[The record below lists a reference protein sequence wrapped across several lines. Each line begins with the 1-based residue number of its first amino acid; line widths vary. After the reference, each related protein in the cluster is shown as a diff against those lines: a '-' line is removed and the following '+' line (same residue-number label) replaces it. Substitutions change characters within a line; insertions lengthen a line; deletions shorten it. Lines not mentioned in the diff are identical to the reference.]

1 MSQRD
6 MEMRE
11 FTWRAILLGLAM
23 TIVLGAANA
32 YLGLRAGI
40 TIAATYPAA
49 VIAMAAMR
57 AWKGSLLEENIARTA
72 GSIGE
77 GIAAGAIFTIPAF
90 LIAKAWPSFRPGDA
104 YWKSTALIMVGSIL
118 GVLFISLVRRVMVED
133 PELPFPESVAAS
145 EIHKAGQRGAEA
157 AKYLFWNIGVG
168 GVVYIL
174 GKFGLFAAD
183 RDFPFTIGNLGH
195 SQVRLG
201 TLGSTKV
208 VPTGGTSVFA
218 APSVSPAYLGVGYI
232 IGLRL
237 ASIQFAGSVLAWGL
251 LVPMMIYFLG
261 PSLQQYIPAG
271 TPKDWADTADAVWR
285 YIVRPIAVGG
295 MLVGAAYTLF
305 KMRKSLTSGFS
316 KLLSDMRQS
325 ADQRA
330 KLGRTERYMS
340 FKTVLGLIALMF
352 VLMCAL
358 YVQISGLLWP
368 AILAA
373 VVMLIV
379 GFFFATVSGN
389 LVGFIGSSNNPVS
402 GLTLS
407 TLLIAALLMVSLGVS
422 GGKGVA
428 IVLGVAAVV
437 CVSSSVAGELL
448 QDFKVGYILGGTPR
462 NIQIAELIA
471 VVVASLVMYWPLMLL
486 HQGSINSGGVGFG
499 GPDLPAPQAGL
510 MATLAQGIVGGDMP
524 WALVGV
530 GIVFGIAMIMMQVK
544 SPMLVAVGMYL
555 PFGTTFAIFVGGVF
569 RSVGDWVADRRGYNA
584 AQKARVENAG
594 VLTASGLIAG
604 EALMGLVWAG
614 LQFIPQWKAPNH
626 PPQLFSHPS
635 YVVGGLIV
643 LAGLACPA
651 HPASDIGSGRSERAR
666 APDGNHVSTGH
677 VNWAAAV
684 TGFSEFSPHVVVTVA
699 LVHFHLGLE
708 QTFQTLRPKH
718 QIFRPVRDDVSVRHQ

>member
-1 MSQRD
+1 MSTQPPTITENPKRHQPFVPES
-6 MEMRE
+6 MEMKE
-11 FTWRAILLGLAM
+11 FTLRAVLLGL
-23 TIVLGAANA
+23 TLTVVLGAANA

-49 VIAMAAMR
+49 VIAMAVLR
-57 AWKGSLLEENIARTA
+57 VWKGSLLEENIARTA

-77 GIAAGAIFTIPAF
+77 GLAAGAIFTLPAF
-90 LIAKAWPSFRPGDA
+90 VISGAWSSFGWHQA
-104 YWKSTALIMVGSIL
+104 YWKSTALMMVGSVL

-133 PELPFPESVAAS
+133 PELPFPESVAAA
-145 EIHKAGQRGAEA
+145 EIHKAGQRGAQA

-168 GVVYIL
+168 GIVYIL

-183 RDFPFTIGNLGH
+183 QDIPFTIGNLGH

-208 VPTGGTSVFA
+208 IATGGTSVFA

-232 IGLRL
+232 IGVKL
-237 ASIQFAGSVLAWGL
+237 ASIQFAGSILAWGL

-261 PSLQQYIPAG
+261 PELRQYLP
-271 TPKDWADTADAVWR
+271 ADTPQNWAGMADSVWR

-325 ADQRA
+325 ADERS

-340 FKTVLGLIALMF
+340 FKTVLGLIGLTF
-352 VLMCAL
+352 LLMCAL
-358 YVQISGLLWP
+358 YVHISGLVWP

-373 VVMLIV
+373 VVMIVV

-428 IVLGVAAVV
+428 VVLGVAAVV

-448 QDFKVGYILGGTPR
+448 QDFKVGYILGGTPQK
-462 NIQIAELIA
+462 IQIAELIA

-486 HQGSINSGGVGFG
+486 HQGSINAGGVGFG

-530 GIVFGIAMIMMQVK
+530 GILFGIAMIMMQVK

-569 RSVGDWVADRRGYNA
+569 RSIGDWVAERHGFNS

-604 EALMGLVWAG
+604 EALLGLVWAG
-614 LQFIPQWKAPNH
+614 LQFVPSWKAPNH
-626 PPQLFSHPS
+626 PPQIFSDPS
-635 YVVGGLIV
+635 YLIGGMIV
-643 LAGLACPA
+643 LAGLAALMVFLPTSAAGDPSEPA
-651 HPASDIGSGRSERAR
+651 PPTAMM
-666 APDGNHVSTGH
+666 
-677 VNWAAAV
+677 
-684 TGFSEFSPHVVVTVA
+684 
-699 LVHFHLGLE
+699 
-708 QTFQTLRPKH
+708 
-718 QIFRPVRDDVSVRHQ
+718 